1 MKQLELYEIFKAWF
15 AHKTILSK
23 TSKYYLNEKR
33 IAAFCNMQTVFR
45 DFEKLNKFEFSKR
58 ILQSE
63 MALTSLVPDYINP
76 SFQSSHDTL
85 QIIFKQAKEIRH
97 SKILP
102 CVAGD

>member
-1 MKQLELYEIFKAWF
+1 MKQPELYTTFKTWF

-45 DFEKLNKFEFSKR
+45 DFESLNKFEFSKR

-63 MALTSLVPDYINP
+63 MALTNLVPDYINP

-85 QIIFKQAKEIRH
+85 QLIFKQAKEIK
-97 SKILP
+97 STKSLP